1 MLPQQVIVHLPSSSS
16 SVLFP
21 QIFFFFLSSVIC
33 YVLFSLALRFKFST
47 LFTSLF
53 MLVLFFFFFFVILL
67 TLFLLSFVV
76 IIVGPAPLCSLQDGR
91 CWELVD
97 SKLSFISAHLP
108 SFSEVL
114 SQPQHLSCH
123 DENP

>member
-1 MLPQQVIVHLPSSSS
+1 MFCFPLHCSLNSQLPS
-16 SVLFP
+16 
-21 QIFFFFLSSVIC
+21 I
-33 YVLFSLALRFKFST
+33 
-47 LFTSLF
+47 F

-76 IIVGPAPLCSLQDGR
+76 IVGPAPLCSLQDGR

-108 SFSEVL
+108 SFS
-114 SQPQHLSCH
+114 
-123 DENP
+123 

>member
-1 MLPQQVIVHLPSSSS
+1 MLCYLSRSLSTFLPPPPVCYFLRS
-16 SVLFP
+16 
-21 QIFFFFLSSVIC
+21 FFFLSSVIC

-47 LFTSLF
+47 LFTFYARAL
-53 MLVLFFFFFFVILL
+53 FFFFFVILL

-91 CWELVD
+91 RWELVD

-108 SFSEVL
+108 SFS
-114 SQPQHLSCH
+114 
-123 DENP
+123 

>member
-1 MLPQQVIVHLPSSSS
+1 MLCYLSRSLSTFLPPPPVCYFLRS
-16 SVLFP
+16 
-21 QIFFFFLSSVIC
+21 FFFLSSVIC

-91 CWELVD
+91 RWELVD

-108 SFSEVL
+108 SFS
-114 SQPQHLSCH
+114 
-123 DENP
+123 